1 METTLSKVTV
11 LPANGDIATWSDSEK
26 AIVEAAGLVHVDRQT
41 QQREIAP
48 RSTVEAFLYQCRR
61 TGLDPLSRQIY
72 CIPRKSQ
79 GSIQWTTQVSIDGFR
94 VIAEQSGEYA
104 GQGDLEWFT
113 SAREWVDVFI
123 PENENDHPLAARASV
138 YRKGFDQPI
147 RAVAN
152 WDAYAQTDYKGNIT
166 SMWKKMGA
174 LMLGKCAEALA
185 LRKAF
190 PQDLSG
196 LYTSDEM
203 SQATIE
209 PVTSEAMT
217 APITSTPKEAS
228 KNWQELA
235 DQARSAD
242 EVLAVF
248 KECKDLGE
256 LDLIIDLDGNKL
268 STREFLTN
276 LGKAWRDIEENP
288 VIDATETVEIVE
300 AEIVEA
306 EDE

>member
-79 GSIQWTTQVSIDGFR
+79 GTIQWTTQVSIDGFR

-203 SQATIE
+203 SQATID
-209 PVTSEAMT
+209 PVASEAM
-217 APITSTPKEAS
+217 STPIAS
-228 KNWQELA
+228 KPTVATKDWKALCEDLMNA
-235 DQARSAD
+235 DQAL
-242 EVLAVF
+242 ELF
-248 KECKDLGE
+248 NECKTLGE
-256 LDLIIDLDGNKL
+256 LDSMVLDGD
-268 STREFLTN
+268 REITAREYLTEI
-276 LGKAWRDIEENP
+276 GKSLRRLDENP
-288 VIDATETVEIVE
+288 PVVDEAVE

>member
-1 METTLSKVTV
+1 MNNTLSKAVTT
-11 LPANGDIATWSDSEK
+11 LPTNGDINSWNESEK
-26 AIVEAAGLVHVDRQT
+26 AIVEASGLVFVDKQSN
-41 QQREIAP
+41 QRELAP
-48 RSTVEAFLYQCRR
+48 RSVVEAFLYQCRR

-72 CIPRKSQ
+72 CIPRKSK

-104 GQGDLEWFT
+104 GQGDIEWFT
-113 SAREWVDVFI
+113 SEREWVDVFI
-123 PENENDHPLAARASV
+123 PVSKDDHPLAARASV

-152 WDAYAQTDYKGNIT
+152 WDAYAQTDYNGNVT
-166 SMWKKMGA
+166 SMWSKMGA

-209 PVTSEAMT
+209 SGTSEAT
-217 APITSTPKEAS
+217 ATPIVSTPKEPS
-228 KNWQELA
+228 KNWRELG
-235 DQARSAD
+235 DEARSAD
-242 EVLAVF
+242 AVLAVYQ
-248 KECKDLGE
+248 ECRDLGE
-256 LDLIIDLDGNKL
+256 LDLMIDLDGVEI

-276 LGKAWRDIEENP
+276 LGKSWRDLEQNP
-288 VIDATETVEIVE
+288 DLDNETVEAELIEVE
-300 AEIVEA
+300 N
-306 EDE
+306 D

>member
-1 METTLSKVTV
+1 MENTLSKAVTT
-11 LPANGDIATWSDSEK
+11 LPTNGDINSWNESEK
-26 AIVEAAGLVHVDRQT
+26 AIVEASGLVFVDKQSN
-41 QQREIAP
+41 QREHAP
-48 RSTVEAFLYQCRR
+48 RSVVEAFLYQCRR

-72 CIPRKSQ
+72 CIPRKSK

-104 GQGDLEWFT
+104 GQGDIEWFT
-113 SAREWVDVFI
+113 SEREWVDVFI
-123 PENENDHPLAARASV
+123 PVSKDDHPLAARASV

-152 WDAYAQTDYKGNIT
+152 WDAYAQTDYNGNVT
-166 SMWKKMGA
+166 SMWSKMGA

-209 PVTSEAMT
+209 SGTSEAT
-217 APITSTPKEAS
+217 ATPIASTPKEPS
-228 KNWQELA
+228 KDWRAIVDELL
-235 DQARSAD
+235 SAD
-242 EVLAVF
+242 AVLAVYQ
-248 KECKDLGE
+248 ECRDLGE
-256 LDLIIDLDGNKL
+256 LDLMTESNGEQISL
-268 STREFLTN
+268 
-276 LGKAWRDIEENP
+276 RDYMKDVGSALRKIEETP
-288 VIDATETVEIVE
+288 LVPDETVEAELIEVE
-300 AEIVEA
+300 N
-306 EDE
+306 D